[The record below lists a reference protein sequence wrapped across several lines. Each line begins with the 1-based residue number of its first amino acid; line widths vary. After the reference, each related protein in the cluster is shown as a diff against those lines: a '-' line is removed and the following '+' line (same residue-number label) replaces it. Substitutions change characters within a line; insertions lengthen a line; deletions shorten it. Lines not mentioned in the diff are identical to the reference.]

1 MPKFILH
8 EPLAVDLFNESHNTA
23 QGTLQPWAKYL
34 TNNTELLALMLE
46 RMESDLHCPQSQNE
60 EALWRKGSWKL
71 DIVI

>member
-46 RMESDLHCPQSQNE
+46 RMESDYT
-60 EALWRKGSWKL
+60 ALSLKMRKPYGAKE
-71 DIVI
+71 VET